1 MGWATLEA
9 SANRV
14 ALDRLGSVSVTA
26 GVASGRGFLKLNSEV
41 ILGGE
46 VTVID
51 YLLEVLTAEF
61 GGLGYGDTITVEGVA
76 YKVEMQPQRFDAG
89 VWCRIPL
96 IKVTADQV
104 PVLILDGDFLPLE
117 PPPTPVELPTV
128 ILDGD
133 FL

>member
-26 GVASGRGFLKLNSEV
+26 GAVSGRGFLKINSEV

-51 YLLEVLTAEF
+51 YMLEALTAEF
-61 GGLGYGDTITVEGVA
+61 GALGYGQAITVGGES
-76 YKVEMQPQRFDAG
+76 YKVEMQPQRVDTG
-89 VWCRIPL
+89 MWCRIPL
-96 IKVTADQV
+96 IKSAAAIIPRASRAFRTGSGRLLVTGSGRSLQTQPA
-104 PVLILDGDFLPLE
+104 
-117 PPPTPVELPTV
+117 
-128 ILDGD
+128 
-133 FL
+133 

>member
-26 GVASGRGFLKLNSEV
+26 GAVSGRGFLKINSEV

-51 YLLEVLTAEF
+51 YMLEALTAEF
-61 GGLGYGDTITVEGVA
+61 GALGYGQAITVGGES
-76 YKVEMQPQRFDAG
+76 YKVEMQPQRVDTG
-89 VWCRIPL
+89 MWCRIPL
-96 IKVTADQV
+96 IKSAAVANNITTLAGLRLVT
-104 PVLILDGDFLPLE
+104 LDGRYLVTLAS
-117 PPPTPVELPTV
+117 
-128 ILDGD
+128 
-133 FL
+133 

>member
-26 GVASGRGFLKLNSEV
+26 GAVSGRGFLKINSEV

-51 YLLEVLTAEF
+51 YMLEALTAEF
-61 GGLGYGDTITVEGVA
+61 GALGYGQAITVGGES
-76 YKVEMQPQRFDAG
+76 YKVEMQPQRVDPG
-89 VWCRIPL
+89 MWCRIPL
-96 IKVTADQV
+96 IKVAAAAVTFRVFRTGSGRLLVTGSGRSLQPQPA
-104 PVLILDGDFLPLE
+104 
-117 PPPTPVELPTV
+117 
-128 ILDGD
+128 
-133 FL
+133 

>member
-26 GVASGRGFLKLNSEV
+26 GAVSGRGFLKINSEV

-51 YLLEVLTAEF
+51 YMLEALTAEF
-61 GGLGYGDTITVEGVA
+61 GALGYGQAITVGGES
-76 YKVEMQPQRFDAG
+76 YKVEMQPQRVDTG
-89 VWCRIPL
+89 MWCRIPL
-96 IKVTADQV
+96 IKVVAAPAVTNNITTLAGLRLV
-104 PVLILDGDFLPLE
+104 TLDGRYLVTLAS
-117 PPPTPVELPTV
+117 
-128 ILDGD
+128 
-133 FL
+133 